1 MKERTEAQKKIVTRF
16 APSPTGFMHVGGVRT
31 ALFAWAFAKK
41 HNGTFILRIEDTDRA
56 REVPGS
62 IEQIMESLKWIGIE
76 WNEGPDIG
84 GPHGPYIQSQ
94 RLESYKKYAQMLF
107 DAGLAYADIR
117 TNEELDAIRTEVM
130 KDGKLFLHREHRP
143 ENPPAWDGTQPLK
156 LKVPYVKAYEWH
168 DLVRGNMKAGEE
180 SVDDFIL
187 MKSDGYPTY
196 NFAHII
202 DDLEMGVTHI
212 FRADE
217 FISSMPRFLSL
228 YDALSKVTKI
238 DRPFFA
244 ALPPIM
250 APNGKKKLGKRDGAK
265 SILDYKDEG
274 YLPDAMMNFLA
285 FIGWNPGDERE
296 VFSPT
301 EFVEAFSIDGIQKA
315 GGQLNEDKLDWL
327 NKEHIKMLPT
337 EDVKE
342 KIISYIS
349 EHTKKL
355 DTFNLRI
362 DSIVPL
368 IKERIVKFKD
378 VSDMEEQGELQYFFT
393 SPEYSKDI
401 LLCAEKQ
408 RKGKEHFTVKDLKP
422 IFETLKELLNSLKED
437 AVLSPE
443 SIKEALWPFADAE
456 GRGLVLWAL
465 RTSLSGKERSPD
477 PFVLVSVLGIQES
490 VQRIDIALQKLSHE

>member
-94 RLESYKKYAQMLF
+94 RLESYKKYAQILI
-107 DAGLAYADIR
+107 DKGLAYADPYTKDEIEVFR
-117 TNEELDAIRTEVM
+117 KKAEEEKRP
-130 KDGKLFLHREHRP
+130 FLYRDHRP
-143 ENPPAWDGTQPLK
+143 TNPPVWDGTQPLRYK
-156 LKVPYVKAYEWH
+156 TPVIKSYEWH
-168 DLVRGNMKAGEE
+168 DLVRGDLKAGPEAL
-180 SVDDFIL
+180 DDFIL
-187 MKSDGYPTY
+187 IKSDGYPTY

-217 FISSMPRFLSL
+217 FISSTPKFLSL
-228 YDALSKVTKI
+228 YEGLGI
-238 DRPFFA
+238 EHPQFA
-244 ALPPIM
+244 TVPPIL
-250 APNGKKKLGKRDGAK
+250 GSEGTKKLGKRDGAK

-296 VFSPT
+296 VFSPS

-408 RKGKEHFTVKDLKP
+408 RKGKEHLTVKDLKP

-437 AVLSPE
+437 AVISPE